1 MGTYLDA
8 AGSDLPRELPLV
20 GRREELA
27 RLHTLFG
34 HGSRVEPMILMA
46 GDPGV
51 GKTRMC
57 RALAAEAERRGW
69 TVAEGR
75 AYPVESGMPYSLI
88 ADAFLPILREFD
100 EAALTVLTRGT
111 SGDIRQLFPA
121 LGRAEP
127 PSNDGWA
134 PGEAKTRLFW
144 SFTEFVKRLAERA
157 PVLIVAEDL
166 HWADA
171 SSLSLLHFLTRQL
184 QGEPIRILATASR
197 GYGQGLEALDR
208 FERSL
213 SSLNVLARHPL
224 PPLTLEATE
233 ELLHEVFQVRGSP
246 LKDFAAHLF
255 QWTHGNPYFLEE
267 TLKALVHTG
276 RLYRRDGTWLGWD
289 VERLDL
295 PGSVRDALLLRLR
308 ALSPNAR
315 SVADLVAVSGGRAA
329 LRVVEA
335 VGDLDTE
342 EVTTAVTE
350 LTAQSVIDESE
361 DDRDIFLDFRH
372 PMLRETLYQDL
383 GPSRRRLLHR
393 TLAEGLERAYQGSHP
408 PVDQLAYHFERG
420 GEATA
425 DPRAVRYLADAGRAA
440 LRRHADREGVAYLS
454 TALARYPETGTDI
467 RTGLDATRATGAGTD
482 AEPVPRSEVQE
493 QLARGLARLGR
504 HEEAAAIW
512 RELLGEAE
520 RRGSRMSA
528 ADALRHLGLV
538 GFWSGHHEA
547 AITEYDAAME
557 VLGGEL
563 KKPYGARALE
573 VRVLLARG
581 VALQELGRADEG
593 RACIEESLERAR
605 ALDDA
610 MLLGRAHRA
619 LALLYTWIGEADE
632 ARRHGWQA
640 IELADRAGDP
650 YVRFWGR
657 WALASLEGLTGNT
670 GEMKGLM
677 GQALHV
683 AEELRSP
690 VLKLWTAELEVEFA
704 YATGDWDGA
713 LARGESAIRLATN
726 LSQSGLLPRL
736 LVWTSMVYIGRGDLA
751 RARKLADRAWTQAGL
766 DGSEQDR
773 ADVHVGVPAHIG
785 RMACLVAEGRWDEAV
800 EVGEAGIELA
810 DRAGY
815 VFWTLHFLLPLL
827 AEAHLRRRD
836 LDRAR
841 EAGARMRAE
850 GARIGHRLATAW
862 GHACE
867 ALVIWLTGE
876 ELGPAI
882 EMLRAG
888 AESLEEIPLIY
899 DAARIR
905 RQLAGRLFDAGR
917 KDESAAELRRVH
929 ATFHQLGAQPELEA
943 TREMFREQDLPLPS
957 LRQQPGSAQ
966 LTSREWEVALCVASR
981 MSNKAIAKELGMKER
996 TATTHLTRIYR
1007 KLDIRN
1013 RQELGD
1019 IVREG
1024 RLPPPETDGRQDGGV
1039 VGT

>member
-8 AGSDLPRELPLV
+8 AGGDLPRELPLV
-20 GRREELA
+20 GRRDELA

-34 HGSRVEPMILMA
+34 HESRVEPMILMT

-51 GKTRMC
+51 GKTRMS
-57 RALAAEAERRGW
+57 RALAAEAARRDW

-88 ADAFLPILREFD
+88 ADAFLPILRGFD
-100 EAALTVLTRGT
+100 EGALTVLTRGT

-121 LGRAEP
+121 LGRSE
-127 PSNDGWA
+127 A
-134 PGEAKTRLFW
+134 PGDEGWDPGESKTRLFW
-144 SFTEFVKRLAERA
+144 SFTEFVKRLSERA
-157 PVLIVAEDL
+157 PILIVAEDL

-213 SSLNVLARHPL
+213 SSLNVLARHRL
-224 PPLTLEATE
+224 PPLSLEATE

-267 TLKALVHTG
+267 TLKALVDSG

-308 ALSPNAR
+308 ALSPDAR
-315 SVADLVAVSGGRAA
+315 CVAEVVAVSGGRAA
-329 LRVVEA
+329 LRLVEA
-335 VGDLDTE
+335 VADLDTE
-342 EVTTAVTE
+342 GVTAAVAE
-350 LTAQSVIDESE
+350 LTAQSIVDESE

-393 TLAEGLERAYQGSHP
+393 TLAEGLERAYEGSHP

-425 DPRAVRYLADAGRAA
+425 DPKAVRYLADAGRSA

-454 TALARYPETGTDI
+454 TALARYPAPGT
-467 RTGLDATRATGAGTD
+467 ASAPGA
-482 AEPVPRSEVQE
+482 ECVPRSEIQE
-493 QLARGLARLGR
+493 HLARGLARLGR
-504 HEEAAAIW
+504 HDEAAALW
-512 RELLGEAE
+512 RELLAEAE
-520 RRGSRMSA
+520 RSGRRMSA
-528 ADALRHLGLV
+528 ANALRHLGLV
-538 GFWSGHHEA
+538 AFWSGHHET
-547 AITEYDAAME
+547 AITEYDAALDALRGASE
-557 VLGGEL
+557 EPDV
-563 KKPYGARALE
+563 ARALE
-573 VRVLLARG
+573 ARVLLARG
-581 VALQELGRADEG
+581 VALQEVGRADEA
-593 RACIEESLERAR
+593 RACIEESLERASD
-605 ALDDA
+605 LDDP

-619 LALLYTWIGEADE
+619 LALLFTWIGEADE

-690 VLKLWTAELEVEFA
+690 VLKLWTAELEIEYA

-736 LVWTSMVYIGRGDLA
+736 LVWTSMVYLGRGDGA

-766 DGSEQDR
+766 DGAPGDR
-773 ADVHVGVPAHIG
+773 GDVHVGVPAHIG
-785 RMACLVAEGRWDEAV
+785 RTACLVAEGRWDEAV
-800 EVGEAGIELA
+800 DVGEAGIELA

-836 LDRAR
+836 LERAR
-841 EAGARMRAE
+841 KAGARMRAE
-850 GARIGHRLATAW
+850 GARIGHRLAAAW
-862 GHACE
+862 GNACE
-867 ALVIWLTGE
+867 ALVIWLSGE

-888 AESLEEIPLIY
+888 AESLEEIPLLY

-905 RQLAGRLFDAGR
+905 RQLAGRLYDAGR
-917 KDESAAELRRVH
+917 KDEAEAELRRVH
-929 ATFHQLGAQPELEA
+929 VMFHRLGAQPEFEA
-943 TREMFREQDLPLPS
+943 TRDMFREQGLSPPPI
-957 LRQQPGSAQ
+957 RPRPGSAD
-966 LTSREWEVALCVASR
+966 LTPREWEVALCVASR
-981 MSNKAIAKELGMKER
+981 MSNKAIAKELSMKER

-1013 RQELGD
+1013 RHELAD
-1019 IVREG
+1019 MVREG
-1024 RLPPPETDGRQDGGV
+1024 RLPPPEADGRGDGGI
-1039 VGT
+1039 GAT